1 MMGFKTGRKKRS
13 ENDVSLL
20 DPDDWSR
27 EIYTV
32 AKDYFS
38 PLAALTRNFVSH
50 VQMDAKRQKVL
61 DDQQS
66 LVKTTLHKDLD

>member
-1 MMGFKTGRKKRS
+1 MRGFKTGQKKRP
-13 ENDVSLL
+13 EDDVSLL

-27 EIYTV
+27 EIYMV

-50 VQMDAKRQKVL
+50 VQMDAKQQKVL
-61 DDQQS
+61 DDQQG
-66 LVKTTLHKDLD
+66 LVETTPHKDLD

>member
-1 MMGFKTGRKKRS
+1 MMGFKTGQKKRP
-13 ENDVSLL
+13 EDDVSLL

-50 VQMDAKRQKVL
+50 VQMDDKRQKIR
-61 DDQQS
+61 DNQES
-66 LVKTTLHKDLD
+66 PVKATPHEDVD

>member
-1 MMGFKTGRKKRS
+1 MGFKTGQKNRPKD
-13 ENDVSLL
+13 DVSLL

-50 VQMDAKRQKVL
+50 VHMDAKQQKVL

-66 LVKTTLHKDLD
+66 LVETTPHKDLG